1 MLQNESIETS
11 KVRNDPCPNLGS
23 PGGVGPIC
31 SNMLSS
37 AVVAT
42 MNRTRALVLTV
53 TVIACGHIAREGV
66 AGGNSTST
74 LLDNGDM
81 ALFKGLVSDT
91 CTVSRRQKEQNI
103 RTYVHVRICT
113 HVPYLHACT
122 HTCMQHICMHARK
135 RSDDLLRHVVDAISS
150 QRAEMHKERV
160 ARHRSGVK
168 KPSTHHGLSH
178 RSMAGLLKGQS

>member
-1 MLQNESIETS
+1 
-11 KVRNDPCPNLGS
+11 
-23 PGGVGPIC
+23 
-31 SNMLSS
+31 
-37 AVVAT
+37 
-42 MNRTRALVLTV
+42 MNRTNALVLAV

-66 AGGNSTST
+66 AGIRTVT

-81 ALFKGLVSDT
+81 ALFKGLASDT
-91 CTVSRRQKEQNI
+91 CTVSRTDTYSTQTNT
-103 RTYVHVRICT
+103 RTYTLHTYIRIYT

-135 RSDDLLRHVVDAISS
+135 RSDDVLRHVVDAISS

-160 ARHRSGVK
+160 ARHRGGVK
-168 KPSTHHGLSH
+168 KPSTHQGLSH